1 MSNSLRE
8 CNLTVLPEREEKKN
22 NPSSALF
29 VRSEVRSSE
38 ESRWEVWQQ
47 QQQQKWCRDGSRIF
61 FPQFLFLFRAEGNWC
76 AVCVY
81 VSARGEVV
89 GVGTGV
95 CRRRNG
101 EGVVKKSAEK
111 VVFFLPSSRC
121 CFSDLRGIAFLWFR
135 SVREEEK

>member
-61 FPQFLFLFRAEGNWC
+61 SPILVPVPGGRELVC
-76 AVCVY
+76 CVCVCERAWR
-81 VSARGEVV
+81 SGRCRNR
-89 GVGTGV
+89 V